1 MDLYVRRGIGSTRN
15 VYDLSLINDDFYG
28 NRSFFLI
35 MWRDISALPG
45 SLLNELPLMVEF
57 NRLRSIDLEMFYNY
71 SNLGRLSYGT

>member
-57 NRLRSIDLEMFYNY
+57 NRLRSIDLKCFTTIQTW
-71 SNLGRLSYGT
+71 GD